1 MLPTLNPR
9 IILYLLQFVH
19 CGLQFVWLSLHCNLI
34 ITMKTVLIT
43 GANKGIG
50 FEIARQLAQLNHY
63 VYLGSRDKD
72 NGLEAIKKLNDMG
85 IANVEALV
93 IDVADIT
100 SVRRARK
107 ELEAKLDSLD
117 ILINNAGIAGELPQ
131 DFATVDMENLRRIF
145 DTNFFGT
152 VQTTQEFL
160 PLLKKS
166 GRAAIIN
173 VSSEVGSIALRT
185 AAGRNT
191 NRDKY
196 NAYGSSKT
204 ALNAFTVMLANELHN
219 TGITVNS
226 VTPGYTAT
234 DLNQFQGAK
243 TPEQGAI
250 PIVELATQSNP
261 DITAKFFNDG
271 GEVPW

>member
-1 MLPTLNPR
+1 
-9 IILYLLQFVH
+9 
-19 CGLQFVWLSLHCNLI
+19 
-34 ITMKTVLIT
+34 MKTVLIT

-50 FEIARQLAQLNHY
+50 FETARQLAQLNY
-63 VYLGSRDKD
+63 FVYLGSRNKEH
-72 NGLEAIKKLNDMG
+72 GLEAVKTLNDIG
-85 IANVEALV
+85 ITNVETVV
-93 IDVADIT
+93 IDVADIN
-100 SVRRARK
+100 SVRQARQ
-107 ELEAKLDSLD
+107 ELETKISSLD
-117 ILINNAGIAGELPQ
+117 ILINNAGIAGDQPQ
-131 DFATVDMENLRRIF
+131 DFATGDMENLRRVF

-185 AAGRNT
+185 ETGRNT

-204 ALNAFTVMLANELHN
+204 ALNAFTVMLANELHD
-219 TGITVNS
+219 TGIIVNS

-243 TPEQGAI
+243 TPEQGAM
-250 PIVELATQSNP
+250 PIVKLAIQSDP
-261 DITAKFFNDG
+261 GITAKFFKDG
-271 GEVPW
+271 GEVAW